1 MTLMLASSFNEE
13 FKLELLVV
21 SYGASTNGLRLGVEL
36 CHTNRPLRRFVMV
49 SGKANKNIFLSDV
62 ASSTKG

>member
-21 SYGASTNGLRLGVEL
+21 SYGTSTNGLRLGVEL
-36 CHTNRPLRRFVMV
+36 FHTNRPLRRFVMV
-49 SGKANKNIFLSDV
+49 SGKVNKNLLLSDV
-62 ASSTKG
+62 AGSTEG